1 MSSVQEI
8 KKGDLAAK
16 INFPLYGVKMLT
28 ERHFVVAGGG
38 GAARTGVSNG
48 FTIYQL
54 GFCGSTCTATEI
66 GKHDTG
72 TVAIMNFTTHCDATG
87 QKMYIVA
94 GQDGHSQLYF
104 ISKKFEIVRSLSYS
118 DNNDKDVGMPRM
130 RQRKPE
136 NVPAESS
143 SGETRRNS
151 VRNGTLS
158 QKKLRM
164 FAHPMDSVQ
173 TDMSKEEPFQKVIR
187 ISSNGKIMAT
197 GGADGFVRLW
207 QFPAM
212 KPLQEIK
219 AHTKEVDDI
228 DFSPDG
234 QKVVSVSR
242 DANALV
248 WSVKDGKKLS
258 CLEWTAP
265 NNAKYLFKRC
275 RFSTGDGESQRPRLF
290 TIVNPA
296 SQSRLVSYLQHWDTS
311 TFLLAQSVPLASA
324 ISALAVSPCGKFV
337 AVGSMFGGS
346 VDVYT
351 AFNLRRIKHVEAA
364 HSNFVTGLEF
374 VPCHTEAGQAVTG
387 QSEAAVISISVDNQI
402 RVHRIPFQWRT
413 PVWIAVLL
421 IIATLVLTF
430 MLCSY
435 LGL

>member
-1 MSSVQEI
+1 
-8 KKGDLAAK
+8 
-16 INFPLYGVKMLT
+16 
-28 ERHFVVAGGG
+28 
-38 GAARTGVSNG
+38 
-48 FTIYQL
+48 
-54 GFCGSTCTATEI
+54 
-66 GKHDTG
+66 
-72 TVAIMNFTTHCDATG
+72 
-87 QKMYIVA
+87 
-94 GQDGHSQLYF
+94 
-104 ISKKFEIVRSLSYS
+104 
-118 DNNDKDVGMPRM
+118 MPRM

-173 TDMSKEEPFQKVIR
+173 TDMRYSFHSYGLSQSGPSSEALFFGYSKEEPFQKVIR

-275 RFSTGDGESQRPRLF
+275 R
-290 TIVNPA
+290 
-296 SQSRLVSYLQHWDTS
+296 Y
-311 TFLLAQSVPLASA
+311 LLAF
-324 ISALAVSPCGKFV
+324 I
-337 AVGSMFGGS
+337 
-346 VDVYT
+346 
-351 AFNLRRIKHVEAA
+351 
-364 HSNFVTGLEF
+364 
-374 VPCHTEAGQAVTG
+374 
-387 QSEAAVISISVDNQI
+387 
-402 RVHRIPFQWRT
+402 
-413 PVWIAVLL
+413 
-421 IIATLVLTF
+421 
-430 MLCSY
+430 
-435 LGL
+435 